1 MQATTILPGTVV
13 PIEFLGMENYE
24 NFDRLSMAT
33 PILPGTVVP
42 EVLHGKENY
51 ENWSA
56 CIKNYLLAQ
65 DLWDI
70 IETSMEPPKP
80 EDDDREVKFKAWR
93 KKNAATLHAIQI
105 SCGMNIL
112 PEIKGISSAK
122 ILWDKLAKAY
132 EHPAQE
138 GRVNLRL
145 PAADENFRIRDNM
158 NRTAGF
164 SEYAELYEAV
174 RKGDWDVASVFI
186 TQHPDSVRAK
196 ITHLGQTALHVAIIA
211 RSDEIAKPLVEEKM
225 SKEDLE
231 IRDNEGLTALA
242 VAIICGFDL
251 LTVDLMIRKNP
262 DLLTVGNNRGGLDI
276 PIVLALR
283 HGQKELARFLFD
295 VTPYEELTPE
305 KGPHG
310 ATVVTQ
316 AIQSAT
322 YDLAEVLIS
331 HCPRLAFSLDTDN
344 VSPLSLFVG
353 LISLSGVEFHR
364 TSSWKRIKL
373 ISSPRADIFGYYLD
387 NRDQKKQEAAGITIR
402 FAGPLD
408 QHSNEIESIQRQF
421 RRLLFAMLDSIEIS
435 AMNEYQ
441 IGIESG
447 VAQAIFSAVRAGVVG
462 FVTLIAQGEQREL
475 LYWVRDGK
483 GRNVLMSAVQHRHA
497 EIFGMIYGLRETKAR
512 LLSSRDNVGNNI
524 LHVAGTLTEVSP
536 LDHITGAALKMQSEV
551 QWFKGV
557 ENLCNPLYRNEKN
570 YAGLTP
576 KQVFMQSHKKLIE
589 EGERWMRETASS
601 CTVVGTLIMT
611 IMFAAAFTIPGGNN
625 QDTGLLIFLNRKL
638 FDIFIIADSLSL
650 FSSSVSVLM
659 FLGILT
665 SRYEAE
671 YFLNSLPTKMIIG
684 LFTLFFSIGTMM
696 IAFSSAILIMY
707 CGESWIVIPLI
718 VLASVPISL
727 YVFMHF
733 GLLVDM
739 IVSTYGAG
747 TFDRKMKSGVE
758 LSCIYK

>member
-1 MQATTILPGTVV
+1 
-13 PIEFLGMENYE
+13 
-24 NFDRLSMAT
+24 MAT

-122 ILWDKLAKAY
+122 ILWDKLAKA
-132 EHPAQE
+132 
-138 GRVNLRL
+138 
-145 PAADENFRIRDNM
+145 DNM

-310 ATVVTQ
+310 ATV
-316 AIQSAT
+316 
-322 YDLAEVLIS
+322 
-331 HCPRLAFSLDTDN
+331 
-344 VSPLSLFVG
+344 
-353 LISLSGVEFHR
+353 
-364 TSSWKRIKL
+364 
-373 ISSPRADIFGYYLD
+373 
-387 NRDQKKQEAAGITIR
+387 
-402 FAGPLD
+402 
-408 QHSNEIESIQRQF
+408 
-421 RRLLFAMLDSIEIS
+421 
-435 AMNEYQ
+435 
-441 IGIESG
+441 
-447 VAQAIFSAVRAGVVG
+447 
-462 FVTLIAQGEQREL
+462 GEQREL

-625 QDTGLLIFLNRKL
+625 QDTGLPIFLNRKL